1 MGFCGAYLAHK
12 IPWLHNFIKFYFTF
26 SFCLGKVFGY
36 YIFACVGGWRWHI
49 FFWFGLS
56 NWLCQ
61 KKFYLEMGQVIC
73 GHNLLAQI

>member
-36 YIFACVGGWRWHI
+36 YIFACVGG
-49 FFWFGLS
+49 
-56 NWLCQ
+56 
-61 KKFYLEMGQVIC
+61 
-73 GHNLLAQI
+73 